1 MMARQQMRKDSSERK
16 GKQLALQL
24 GWLSIGLGLVEIA
37 APRQV
42 TEFLGLDS
50 RGKQLVRA
58 CGMREIATG
67 LGLLSQRQP
76 AAWVW
81 SRIAGDIMDVAV
93 LSAAFTLPS
102 ARRERITAATAM
114 VAGVTALDWLC
125 VQQLNGHAEKLFRGE
140 AQPVTTSIAVNRT
153 PEDVYQFWRDL
164 PNLSYFMKHVISVRL
179 LNEKDSHWVV
189 EAPGGK
195 TVEWDAEITNDQP
208 NELLAWR
215 TLEHAGVKHS
225 GMVRFQRGPGGRGTV
240 VTVQMQYDPPGGV
253 MGTTLASLL
262 GQEPGQQIR
271 EDLRRLKQVME
282 TGEVVRSEGSL
293 YGTGLRQ
300 QCPGR
305 PPASVPLV
313 P

>member
-1 MMARQQMRKDSSERK
+1 MMRQQKSEDGSKRK
-16 GKQLALQL
+16 GTQLAQQL
-24 GWLSIGLGLVEIA
+24 GWLSIGLGLVEIV

-50 RGKQLVRA
+50 RGQRLVRA
-58 CGMREIATG
+58 CGVREIASG

-76 AAWVW
+76 AAWAW
-81 SRIAGDIMDVAV
+81 SRIAGDIMDVAA

-102 ARRERITAATAM
+102 ASRERIAAATAI

-125 VQQLNGHAEKLFRGE
+125 VQQLNGQPEKLLQGE
-140 AQPVTTSIAVNRT
+140 AQPVTTSIVVNRS
-153 PEDVYQFWRDL
+153 PEEVYQFWRDFH
-164 PNLSYFMKHVISVRL
+164 NLSQFMSHVISVRM

-189 EAPGGK
+189 EAPVGR
-195 TVEWDAEITNDQP
+195 TIEWDAEITDDQP

-225 GMVRFQRGPGGRGTV
+225 GTVQFRRAPGGRGTV
-240 VTVQMQYDPPGGV
+240 VNVQMQYHPPGGV
-253 MGTTLASLL
+253 MGSTLASLL
-262 GQEPGQQIR
+262 GKEPGQQIR
-271 EDLRRLKQVME
+271 EDLRRLKQVLE
-282 TGEVVRSEGSL
+282 TGEIVRSEGSL

-300 QCPGR
+300 QRPGQ
-305 PPASVPLV
+305 PPASVPSV